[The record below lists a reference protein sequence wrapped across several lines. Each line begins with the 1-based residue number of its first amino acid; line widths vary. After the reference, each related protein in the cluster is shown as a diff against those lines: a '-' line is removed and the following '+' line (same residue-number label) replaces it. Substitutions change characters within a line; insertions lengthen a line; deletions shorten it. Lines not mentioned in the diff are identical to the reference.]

1 TTIDQQIRRVEPS
14 GCPCPVIAS
23 GPGPLAPF
31 DVDAGRIVAGGDYAT
46 VLFDAEGKELLS
58 VPVSPLAAQL
68 SGSHLV
74 VLVWRELRDYD
85 ASSGALLH
93 AWPLPDVSSGGE
105 CGSPHSGTW
114 ECREPRLV
122 LEDAAQGLVTY
133 ILDGQVHV

>member
-1 TTIDQQIRRVEPS
+1 
-14 GCPCPVIAS
+14 
-23 GPGPLAPF
+23 
-31 DVDAGRIVAGGDYAT
+31 
-46 VLFDAEGKELLS
+46 
-58 VPVSPLAAQL
+58 
-68 SGSHLV
+68 
-74 VLVWRELRDYD
+74 WRELRDYD

-133 ILDGQVHV
+133 ILDGQVHVLSLGNGTDASVGAGTLARFIDAGLVYADGTRIRLVPVAQLSR